1 MYDSTTLSFFKA
13 LNVLKPS
20 HFWDAEV
27 DCTGLPLQ
35 PVNYLADRQPKD
47 TKIKDFGDDCEIM
60 FLWLVPGLLM
70 HYSCLTTA
78 GVTTI
83 STPTNQIALSL

>member
-1 MYDSTTLSFFKA
+1 MYYSTTLSFFKA
-13 LNVLKPS
+13 PNVLKPS
-20 HFWDAEV
+20 HLCDAEM
-27 DCTGLPLQ
+27 DCHQ
-35 PVNYLADRQPKD
+35 PVIYLADRQPKD

-78 GVTTI
+78 GVKTI
-83 STPTNQIALSL
+83 SKPTNQIALSL

>member
-1 MYDSTTLSFFKA
+1 MYYSTTLNFFKA
-13 LNVLKPS
+13 PNVLKPS
-20 HFWDAEV
+20 HLCDAEM
-27 DCTGLPLQ
+27 DCHQ

-78 GVTTI
+78 GVKTI